1 MIQKWWVWRIIH
13 KYRSAVKTDDVFSV
27 ILKRVFHV
35 VVDRVNWLRYARKF
49 RVTGCTRHRFRVA
62 HFFVQPALH
71 QFSHI
76 KFRGDNSRNNEG
88 CTPGGTPWVYWI
100 PHRIRAQN
108 EVFRKSLLLRREKPA
123 ESRLQ
128 ARKDLLAEGLSSSKL
143 VEWEKDAFLKE
154 VKAGTRAAGK
164 NSTGTPGPEPD
175 GYINTL
181 A

>member
-1 MIQKWWVWRIIH
+1 MK
-13 KYRSAVKTDDVFSV
+13 
-27 ILKRVFHV
+27 V
-35 VVDRVNWLRYARKF
+35 VLQEELRESIEF
-49 RVTGCTRHRFRVA
+49 
-62 HFFVQPALH
+62 LIE
-71 QFSHI
+71 S
-76 KFRGDNSRNNEG
+76 GD
-88 CTPGGTPWVYWI
+88 
-100 PHRIRAQN
+100 HRAQN

-164 NSTGTPGPEPD
+164 NSTGSPGPEPD